1 MQLKPEFAINMCLF
15 GGSDGFEKWMN
26 ANVDPK
32 CPEEVNMILEFDA
45 VNIVYFVLLSDF
57 SFLM

>member
-1 MQLKPEFAINMCLF
+1 MQLKPEFAINMSLF

-32 CPEEVNMILEFDA
+32 CPEEVNDFGVDA
-45 VNIVYFVLLSDF
+45 VNIRSVCCWVIFHF
-57 SFLM
+57 